1 MKKNLI
7 VALLIIFTVIILATS
22 PSVNAGSG
30 RAGVGVLNVPPQFN
44 QIRLVQQGDFIRVYI
59 TCSDYNSWQDIIYV
73 SVILE
78 VSGEDKTE
86 FIYKQYE
93 DKDSYDRINEF
104 VEIPDESSLLVKKRC
119 SYDYT
124 INGETVEERCYLYI
138 LMVFYS
144 TLFTRLKI
152 LIEDRGGSTASSEI
166 DYSSEELARSGDFIV
181 FPGPDGPMS
190 IEVSPYLLDS
200 IALKVGRCSA
210 NLLNCS
216 VTVAISSLSFLFSL
230 LRLSTS
236 SSVNFLTVSFS
247 LIPSL
252 SIYLCG
258 CLLDIDHP

>member
-7 VALLIIFTVIILATS
+7 VTILIASTIILLVTF

-44 QIRLVQQGDFIRVYI
+44 QIRLVQQGDFIRVYL
-59 TCSDYNSWQDIIYV
+59 TCSDYNGWNDIISV

-78 VSGEDKTE
+78 VSGEEKTE
-86 FIYKQYE
+86 FMYKQYE
-93 DKDSYDRINEF
+93 DKGSYDEINEF
-104 VEIPDESSLLVKKRC
+104 VEIPDESSLLVTKRC

-124 INGETVEERCYLYI
+124 VNGETVEELCYLYI

-152 LIEDRGGSTASSEI
+152 LIEDRAGSTALSEI
-166 DYSSEELARSGDFIV
+166 DYSSEELARSGDFII

-200 IALKVGRCSA
+200 IALII
-210 NLLNCS
+210 
-216 VTVAISSLSFLFSL
+216 AIG
-230 LRLSTS
+230 
-236 SSVNFLTVSFS
+236 LTVF
-247 LIPSL
+247 IVRKTK
-252 SIYLCG
+252 IIK
-258 CLLDIDHP
+258 LLKIVYGKG